1 MSKSFWLVEGHEG
14 CVVPKDGNCHKLK
27 HIGHPDIKMA
37 AEAALPACRCS
48 NCPSFQDTYV
58 KDPMNFGFQ
67 KNSQKIVKSLL
78 FVPATKKRGKRLRK
92 HALPEL

>member
-1 MSKSFWLVEGHEG
+1 MGQSGSPRASGLSTAIEG
-14 CVVPKDGNCHKLK
+14 CVVPNRSFRTGIATGLK
-27 HIGHPDIKMA
+27 HIGHPGIKMA

-67 KNSQKIVKSLL
+67 KNPQEKG
-78 FVPATKKRGKRLRK
+78 AG
-92 HALPEL
+92 